1 MRNSEEESIF
11 DKALR
16 AYLSL
21 SVAGSKVDTEFD
33 ILEAFVNSNI
43 NKGRYSQAIID
54 IAVDAV
60 VKLDVTEKS
69 ERAMN

>member
-1 MRNSEEESIF
+1 M

-21 SVAGSKVDTEFD
+21 SVAGSKADTEFD